1 MSEFQTISKL
11 NTTGSC
17 WKSILQ
23 NEVEYQYNSYG
34 TSIAYKYNDIRFF
47 NNTFYSMTTRKH
59 QGIIRI
65 YVNTDIELN
74 HQRKGLVYNKADI
87 IERLSEELSGL
98 NYELK
103 EFLAH
108 RMTKKNKERIK
119 NNVLTMRKIN
129 KLINGGLN

>member
-1 MSEFQTISKL
+1 M
-11 NTTGSC
+11 
-17 WKSILQ
+17 
-23 NEVEYQYNSYG
+23 
-34 TSIAYKYNDIRFF
+34 
-47 NNTFYSMTTRKH
+47 
-59 QGIIRI
+59 
-65 YVNTDIELN
+65 NTDIELN

-98 NYELK
+98 NYELRG
-103 EFLAH
+103 FLAH